1 MLHKYYLMKIK
12 LNDYPHIS
20 TLRTLCCLFLCVLCV
35 TAVFVPQS
43 SPSYATKN
51 TKFKVRLIYKTSH
64 LKLFSI
70 VQAIAANTLLIFLF
84 SFPLLLHAQQYDLL
98 IKNGHVIDPKN
109 HINVVKDVAVENGKI
124 AKVDNDIP
132 ATQSK
137 KTIDATGL
145 YVVPG
150 LLDIH
155 THVFV
160 GSTPDKFANG
170 IYSVSPDDFSFKSGV
185 TAVVDAGTSGW
196 RNFPLFKEQV
206 IDKSQTRVLAFLNI
220 AANGMSGKPTEE
232 DLNDMNAD
240 SAALVAEK
248 YKDIIVGI
256 KIGHYT
262 GTDWSPFN
270 KALDAARKSNT
281 PMFVECHL
289 PQFSLQ
295 NQLQKMRPG
304 DIITHSYEQIAERMP
319 VVDSE
324 GKVRSFVLDAQKKG
338 VLFDVGHGGAGF
350 WFSQAVPAFQQ
361 GLAPNSFG
369 SDLHRFSMNA
379 GMKSIVNIMSKYMA
393 IGMSLED
400 VVTRATWNP
409 AKSIKREDL
418 GNLDEGADA
427 DIAVLSMQNGK
438 FGFVDAGGNKIEGN
452 KKLEAELT
460 IRAGKIVWDLN
471 GLSAQEWKQ

>member
-1 MLHKYYLMKIK
+1 MMKHSTFYFMLWKKISFA
-12 LNDYPHIS
+12 NFI
-20 TLRTLCCLFLCVLCV
+20 
-35 TAVFVPQS
+35 
-43 SPSYATKN
+43 ATN
-51 TKFKVRLIYKTSH
+51 IF
-64 LKLFSI
+64 
-70 VQAIAANTLLIFLF
+70 AFLF
-84 SFPLLLHAQQYDLL
+84 FLPFVLHAQQFDLL

-109 HINVVKDVAVENGKI
+109 NIDAIKDIAVANGKI
-124 AKVDNDIP
+124 ASVANDIP
-132 ATQSK
+132 ATESK
-137 KTIDATGL
+137 KTIDASGL

-150 LLDIH
+150 LIDIH

-170 IYSVSPDDFSFKSGV
+170 IYSVSPDDFTFKSGV
-185 TAVVDAGTSGW
+185 TTVVDAGPSGW

-206 IDKSQTRVLAFLNI
+206 IDKSQTRILAFLNI

-232 DLNDMNAD
+232 DINEMNAD

-248 YKDIIVGI
+248 HKDIIVGI

-262 GTDWSPFN
+262 GSDWSPFD
-270 KALDAARKSNT
+270 KALDAANKSNT

-289 PQFSLQ
+289 PQYSLQ
-295 NQLQKMRPG
+295 DQLQKMRPG
-304 DIITHSYEQIAERMP
+304 DIITHSYEQITERAP
-319 VVDSE
+319 VVDSS

-350 WFSQAVPAFQQ
+350 WFSQAIPAFQQ

-379 GMKSIVNIMSKYMA
+379 GMKSMLNIMSKYMA
-393 IGMSLED
+393 IGMSLD
-400 VVTRATWNP
+400 DIVTRATWNP

-418 GNLDEGADA
+418 GNLSEGAVA
-427 DIAVLSMQNGK
+427 DIAVLSVQKGK
-438 FGFVDAGGNKIEGN
+438 FGFIDAGGNRLEGN

-460 IRAGKIVWDLN
+460 VRAGKIVWDLN
-471 GLSAQEWKQ
+471 GLAAQPWKQ